1 MTSSAVPNYP
11 SLAQN
16 PARLTLENYPV
27 QFELPL
33 RWSDVVNGRCIGSVG
48 IARYFEDARMNF
60 IAELIGRSGM
70 VRSSWNTVIRQC
82 SIEAVADMVYPGKV
96 TAGCSILRVGNT
108 SYQGGYGIFQN
119 GVCVALSDAT
129 LVWID
134 DDYRP
139 IVPLDLVT
147 ATLKKE
153 MLRS

>member
-1 MTSSAVPNYP
+1 MSAGVVPNYP

-16 PARLTLENYPV
+16 PARLHLANYPI
-27 QFELPL
+27 QFQLQL

-60 IAELIGRSGM
+60 IAELVGRSGLD
-70 VRSSWNTVIRQC
+70 RSDWNSVIRQC
-82 SIEAVADMVYPGKV
+82 SVESVADMAYPGSV
-96 TAGCSILRVGNT
+96 TVGCSILRVGNT
-108 SYQGGYGIFQN
+108 SYQGGYGIFQD
-119 GVCVALSDAT
+119 GVCMALSDAV

-139 IVPLDLVT
+139 VTPHALVT

-153 MLRS
+153 MLCS